1 MSAGSVVTYDATHV
15 ARRVAERF
23 PAEHTLTMEVDTVSE
38 PRALSQRV
46 QDRLSLRIPAVVFR
60 IVELA
65 AVFALVIAG
74 RMYAVTHWK
83 LTSGDVIEYNT
94 YAQAF
99 WLSHP
104 PLHQLPVEYPPL
116 AIIPFSL
123 TLLPPLKDIQT
134 VFSIWMAL
142 VVVIGYAGFLRFSTR
157 RRGLIYLL
165 YLLVGSDAVLTARFD
180 IVPALTT
187 LAALWATERKRFA
200 VAYLLLAAGILLKL
214 YPAFLLPIVMI
225 AHWQDVRASHPASV
239 SWRGGIRA
247 LATFAR
253 NDPAVRAVV
262 SGAALCLGVVVLAF
276 AGAMAVA
283 GTAALSGFTYASDRP
298 LQIES
303 TPATLL
309 WLGTFVGI
317 PAHPDFSFVSLNMVG
332 PLDVVLKPLSAIA
345 LIVGCLVVY
354 WRQMRGRM
362 TVGQAVLACLCAV
375 LVTNKIFSPQY
386 VIWVLPIVA
395 AVEGFDL
402 LWLAIGALTTLD
414 FPIVYG
420 LRAPIWDSPFS
431 WQFMPVIAL
440 RNLLLLYVT
449 VRAILRSGHGARSAR
464 APTGEEHAPAVMG
477 TGADTTPT
485 ATR

>member
-1 MSAGSVVTYDATHV
+1 MLANTYDHHGGLAI
-15 ARRVAERF
+15 
-23 PAEHTLTMEVDTVSE
+23 VSGS
-38 PRALSQRV
+38 RALSPRFWRV
-46 QDRLSLRIPAVVFR
+46 VSRIA
-60 IVELA
+60 ELA
-65 AVFALVIAG
+65 AVYALVVAG

-134 VFSIWMAL
+134 VFSLWMAA

-165 YLLVGSDAVLTARFD
+165 YLLVGSNAVLTARFD
-180 IVPALTT
+180 IVPALIT
-187 LAALWATERKRFA
+187 LAALWATERKRF
-200 VAYLLLAAGILLKL
+200 VLAYLLLAAGILLKL

-225 AHWQDVRASHPASV
+225 AHWQAVRVAYPATV
-239 SWRGGIRA
+239 RWRDGFRA
-247 LATFAR
+247 LVGFVKR
-253 NDPAVRAVV
+253 DPAVRAVA
-262 SGAALCLGVVVLAF
+262 SGAALCAGAVALAF
-276 AGAMAVA
+276 AAAIAVA
-283 GTAALSGFTYASDRP
+283 GGAALSGFTYASDRP

-309 WLGTFVGI
+309 WLGTLVGI
-317 PAHPDFSFVSLNMVG
+317 PAHPEFSFVSLNMVG
-332 PLDVVLKPLSAIA
+332 PLDVALKPLSAVA

-354 WRQMRGRM
+354 WRQLRGRL

-375 LVTNKIFSPQY
+375 MVTNKIFSPQY
-386 VIWVLPIVA
+386 IIWVLPIVA
-395 AVEGFDL
+395 AVEGFSL
-402 LWLAIGALTTLD
+402 LWVAIGLLTTLD

-431 WQFMPVIAL
+431 WQFMPVIAA
-440 RNLLLLYVT
+440 RNLLLLYAT
-449 VRAILRSGHGARSAR
+449 LRAMLRRPHRQ
-464 APTGEEHAPAVMG
+464 P
-477 TGADTTPT
+477 
-485 ATR
+485 ATRPADGESGQTLRRADSDSASIATR

>member
-1 MSAGSVVTYDATHV
+1 MPRSR
-15 ARRVAERF
+15 ARWQRAQALLSPRVRLAVFRVA
-23 PAEHTLTMEVDTVSE
+23 
-38 PRALSQRV
+38 
-46 QDRLSLRIPAVVFR
+46 
-60 IVELA
+60 ELA
-65 AVFALVIAG
+65 AVYALVVAG

-83 LTSGDVIEYNT
+83 LTSGDVVEYHL

-123 TLLPPLKDIQT
+123 TLFPPISDIQT
-134 VFSIWMAL
+134 IFSLWMAA

-165 YLLVGSDAVLTARFD
+165 YLLLGSDAVLTARFD
-180 IVPALTT
+180 IVPALIT
-187 LAALWATERKRFA
+187 LAALWATERKRFML
-200 VAYLLLAAGILLKL
+200 AYLLLAAGILLKL

-225 AHWQDVRASHPASV
+225 AHWQAIRATHPTTVRIRSGV
-239 SWRGGIRA
+239 RA
-247 LATFAR
+247 LATFVR
-253 NDPAVRAVV
+253 NDPAVRAVL
-262 SGAALCLGVVVLAF
+262 SGAALCVGVVALVF
-276 AGAMAVA
+276 AAAIAVA
-283 GTAALSGFTYASDRP
+283 GAAALTGFTYASDRP

-303 TPATLL
+303 TPATIL
-309 WLGTFVGI
+309 WLGTLVGI
-317 PAHPDFSFVSLNMVG
+317 PAHPEFSFVSLNMVG
-332 PLDVVLKPLSAIA
+332 PLDVVLKPLSALA

-354 WRQMRGRM
+354 WRQMRGRL

-375 LVTNKIFSPQY
+375 MVTNKIFSPQY

-402 LWLAIGALTTLD
+402 IWVAIGILTTLD

-431 WQFMPVIAL
+431 WQFMPVIAA
-440 RNLLLLYVT
+440 RNLLLLYAT
-449 VRAILRSGHGARSAR
+449 LRAILRSRRKTSPATSSSGA
-464 APTGEEHAPAVMG
+464 PNEHALKKA
-477 TGADTTPT
+477 GADTAPML
-485 ATR
+485 TR

>member
-1 MSAGSVVTYDATHV
+1 MVRYEAMHQRRYGRRQDTLANEDDNHGGLGIVPGSR
-15 ARRVAERF
+15 ARSRRAER
-23 PAEHTLTMEVDTVSE
+23 
-38 PRALSQRV
+38 
-46 QDRLSLRIPAVVFR
+46 RLSPRFWQVVSRIA
-60 IVELA
+60 ELA
-65 AVFALVIAG
+65 AVYALVVAG

-99 WLSHP
+99 WLGHP

-134 VFSIWMAL
+134 VFSLWMAAI
-142 VVVIGYAGFLRFSTR
+142 VVVGYAGFHRFSTR

-165 YLLVGSDAVLTARFD
+165 YLLVGSNAVLTARFD
-180 IVPALTT
+180 IVPALIT
-187 LAALWATERKRFA
+187 LAALWATERKRF
-200 VAYLLLAAGILLKL
+200 VLAYLLLAAGILLKL

-225 AHWQDVRASHPASV
+225 AHWQAVRATYPTTIRWRDSV
-239 SWRGGIRA
+239 RA
-247 LATFAR
+247 LVAFVR
-253 NDPAVRAVV
+253 RDPAVRAVA
-262 SGAALCLGVVVLAF
+262 SGAALCVGVVALVF
-276 AGAMAVA
+276 AAAIAVA
-283 GTAALSGFTYASDRP
+283 GGAALSGFTYASDRP

-309 WLGTFVGI
+309 WLGTIVGI
-317 PAHPDFSFVSLNMVG
+317 PAHPEFSFVSLNMVG
-332 PLDVVLKPLSAIA
+332 PLDVVLKPLSAVA

-354 WRQMRGRM
+354 WGQMRHRL

-375 LVTNKIFSPQY
+375 IVTNKIFSPQY
-386 VIWVLPIVA
+386 IIWVLPIVA
-395 AVEGFDL
+395 AVEGFSL
-402 LWLAIGALTTLD
+402 LWVAIGALTTLD

-431 WQFMPVIAL
+431 WQFMPVIAA
-440 RNLLLLYVT
+440 RNLLLLYAT
-449 VRAILRSGHGARSAR
+449 LRAILRRQHRQLASSPLAAGEGGQIAGHTDSNS
-464 APTGEEHAPAVMG
+464 
-477 TGADTTPT
+477 TPI